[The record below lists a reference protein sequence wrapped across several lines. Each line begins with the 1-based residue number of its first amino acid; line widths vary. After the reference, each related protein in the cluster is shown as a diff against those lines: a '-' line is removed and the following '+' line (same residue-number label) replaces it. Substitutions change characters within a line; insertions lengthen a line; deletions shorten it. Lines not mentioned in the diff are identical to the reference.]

1 MKPPDETSDPA
12 ADYSTANSATY
23 NESSFDYGCPTL
35 GTMWR
40 YRLERC
46 EDVPESVDLPEAER
60 LGMFLAYIEKYTTT
74 ESPLHIQY
82 YQCL

>member
-1 MKPPDETSDPA
+1 MKPPDETSNPA

-40 YRLERC
+40 YQLEWYK
-46 EDVPESVDLPEAER
+46 DMPETVDLPEAEW
-60 LGMFLAYIEKYTTT
+60 LEKACARTCKVILLL
-74 ESPLHIQY
+74 EDHSWFAQ
-82 YQCL
+82 